1 MTPLTSQARDSA
13 ATAVAFAA
21 STASGPPVADRR
33 TESRAPAA
41 CELWMVGH
49 QGGVILRCTCDN
61 AGEHGMHLVV
71 PLGYGIARGQR
82 YELRSHFPGATPLT
96 GFDFTRS
103 RWATVVHT
111 ELLIGGGEDRLGVG
125 VVLDK

>member
-1 MTPLTSQARDSA
+1 MMPHTSAADGSVASSAAVTDSA
-13 ATAVAFAA
+13 E
-21 STASGPPVADRR
+21 PVADRR
-33 TESRAPAA
+33 VESRAPAA

-49 QGGVILRCTCDN
+49 NGGVILRCTCDN
-61 AGEHGMHLVV
+61 ASEHGMHLAV

-82 YELRSHFPGATPLT
+82 YELRSHFPGTTPLA

-111 ELLIGGGEDRLGVG
+111 ELLFGEREDRLSVG
-125 VVLDK
+125 VLLDR